1 MNFYHIVFVVK
12 RLNLKSE
19 KLSLADFNQF
29 IILLDEVLVD
39 ESGNILSDGGIDLD
53 SIDSSEG
60 LEDEE

>member
-1 MNFYHIVFVVK
+1 VFVVK

-29 IILLDEVLVD
+29 IMLLDEVLVD